1 MKKIVLFVATIVAV
15 SLASCGGNKANNE
28 ESTKA
33 AQNLKDS
40 VAAVAP
46 KTRQT
51 RLLTLL
57 RTRLFRP
64 LTMLPMLQRSS

>member
-40 VAAVAP
+40 VAAVAAAASEAAAD
-46 KTRQT
+46 KAVEVKDAAKQAGY
-51 RLLTLL
+51 
-57 RTRLFRP
+57 
-64 LTMLPMLQRSS
+64 